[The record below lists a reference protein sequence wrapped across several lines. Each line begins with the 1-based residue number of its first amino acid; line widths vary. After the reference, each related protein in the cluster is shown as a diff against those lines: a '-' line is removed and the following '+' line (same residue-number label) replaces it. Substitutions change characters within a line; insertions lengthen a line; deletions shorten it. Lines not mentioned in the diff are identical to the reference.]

1 MPEGGILHDRILD
14 AGNVGYGHIDK
25 LLWILGAAGCQ
36 FGGPLSGA
44 PQGLQELQGRQ
55 LTVAGG
61 GVFPED
67 RVARLLTADGVA
79 ALQHLLQHMAV
90 AYGGAYQLDPLLI
103 NPF

>member
-1 MPEGGILHDRILD
+1 MPVR
-14 AGNVGYGHIDK
+14 
-25 LLWILGAAGCQ
+25 
-36 FGGPLSGA
+36 GPLSGA
-44 PQGLQELQGRQ
+44 PQGLQELQSRQ

-90 AYGGAYQLDPLLI
+90 AYGGAYQLDPSLRQYSCRPRLDI
-103 NPF
+103 TVATMALPESFP

>member
-1 MPEGGILHDRILD
+1 M
-14 AGNVGYGHIDK
+14 
-25 LLWILGAAGCQ
+25 WILGAAGCQ

-90 AYGGAYQLDPLLI
+90 ELWEGLRQWLGKH
-103 NPF
+103 